1 MAEGAA
7 VRMKQTTRDQTH
19 QASASSDIPSNPE
32 KLPCEI
38 CKKLPWWFFVDD
50 PIKEYEKDMALIG
63 HEPTPAPP
71 LPPWEMYNLAEL
83 EECLPNQRSQ
93 FLKQNEEL
101 LKLLD
106 SLHGQEHDELV
117 HKEDEILR
125 RIHNFSL
132 VVMEYVQILKKRR
145 KELGDVCKRWS

>member
-7 VRMKQTTRDQTH
+7 ARMKRTTQDQTH
-19 QASASSDIPSNPE
+19 QASASSDIPSNP
-32 KLPCEI
+32 
-38 CKKLPWWFFVDD
+38 KKLPWWFRVDD
-50 PIKEYEKDMALIG
+50 QQKEYEKVMALIG

-83 EECLPNQRSQ
+83 EECLSNQQSQ

>member
-1 MAEGAA
+1 
-7 VRMKQTTRDQTH
+7 
-19 QASASSDIPSNPE
+19 
-32 KLPCEI
+32 
-38 CKKLPWWFFVDD
+38 
-50 PIKEYEKDMALIG
+50 MALIG

-83 EECLPNQRSQ
+83 EECLPNQQSQ

-117 HKEDEILR
+117 PKEDEILCAEDQFLPLR
-125 RIHNFSL
+125 FIKGSFILKQKRIFSL
-132 VVMEYVQILKKRR
+132 IFICDK
-145 KELGDVCKRWS
+145 LGMLIITAIHIHLVTKWPTK